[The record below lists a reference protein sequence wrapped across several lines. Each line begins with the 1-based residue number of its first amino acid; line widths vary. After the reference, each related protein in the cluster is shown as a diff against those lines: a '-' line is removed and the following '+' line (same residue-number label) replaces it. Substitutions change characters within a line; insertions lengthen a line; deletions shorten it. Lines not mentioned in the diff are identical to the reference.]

1 VILEGIVTTLCADL
15 SVNIAPMG
23 AVIDDGDQRAIRRMG
38 LRPYQG
44 TTTLANLA
52 RTGQGV
58 FHVTD
63 DVELV
68 ARASLD
74 QLDALPDLLPAQ
86 AVEGWILA
94 NACRWYAFRVEKIDT
109 SAPRAEVEASIVA
122 EGRIRDFFGLNRAKH
137 AVIEAAIL
145 ATRLALLPPGEIR
158 EAFGRLAVL
167 VEKTGGAA
175 EGRAMEFLRGYV
187 ERATGERT

>member
-1 VILEGIVTTLCADL
+1 VILEGIVTTLCAD
-15 SVNIAPMG
+15 SGVNIAPMG
-23 AVIDDGDQRAIRRMG
+23 AVIDDSGQRAVRRMG

-63 DVELV
+63 DVELL
-68 ARASLD
+68 AKAALD
-74 QLDALPDLLPAQ
+74 RLDALPEFLPAK

-94 NACRWYAFRVEKIDT
+94 DACRWYAFRVESIEA
-109 SAPRAEVEASIVA
+109 SGPRAEIEAVVVA
-122 EGRIRDFFGLNRAKH
+122 EGRIRDFLGLNRAKH
-137 AVIEAAIL
+137 AVVEAAIL

-158 EAFGRLAVL
+158 EAFGRLADL

-175 EGRAMEFLRGYV
+175 ERRAMEFLCDYV
-187 ERATGERT
+187 ERAMEKRS

>member
-1 VILEGIVTTLCADL
+1 MILEGIVTTVCAD
-15 SVNIAPMG
+15 SRVNIAPMG
-23 AVIDDGDQRAIRRMG
+23 AVIADSDQRTIRRIG

-63 DVELV
+63 DVELL
-68 ARASLD
+68 ARAGLD
-74 QLDALPDLLPAQ
+74 RLDALPDLLPAQ

-94 NACRWYAFRVEKIDT
+94 DACRWYAFQVERIEA
-109 SAPRAEVEASIVA
+109 SGPCAEVEAAVVA
-122 EGRIRDFFGLNRAKH
+122 EGRIRDFLGLNRAKH
-137 AVIEAAIL
+137 AVVEAAIL
-145 ATRLALLPPGEIR
+145 ATRLGLLPPDEIR
-158 EAFGRLAVL
+158 EAFARLEVL

-175 EGRAMEFLRGYV
+175 ERRAFEFLRDYV
-187 ERATGERT
+187 ERATGKRS

>member
-1 VILEGIVTTLCADL
+1 MILEGIVTTLCAD
-15 SVNIAPMG
+15 SRVNIAPMG
-23 AVIDDGDQRAIRRMG
+23 AAIDDGSQRTVRRLG

-63 DVELV
+63 DVELL
-68 ARASLD
+68 AKAALD
-74 QLDALPDLLPAQ
+74 RLEALPDLLPAQ

-94 NACRWYAFRVEKIDT
+94 DACRWYAFRVQRIE
-109 SAPRAEVEASIVA
+109 AAGPRAEVEALVVT
-122 EGRIRDFFGLNRAKH
+122 EGRIRDFLGLNRAKH
-137 AVIEAAIL
+137 AVVEAAIL
-145 ATRLALLPPGEIR
+145 ATRLAMLPPGEIR
-158 EAFGRLAVL
+158 QAFARLTEL

-175 EGRAMEFLRGYV
+175 ERRAMEFLRDYV
-187 ERATGERT
+187 ARAMEERS